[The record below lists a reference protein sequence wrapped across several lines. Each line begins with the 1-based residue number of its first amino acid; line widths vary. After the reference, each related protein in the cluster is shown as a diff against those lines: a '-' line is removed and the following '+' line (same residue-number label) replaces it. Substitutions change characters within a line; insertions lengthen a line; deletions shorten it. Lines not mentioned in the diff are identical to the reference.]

1 MCFKRLQVGLLLL
14 LLAALLLPGC
24 ATKSF
29 QEMSDQELTKMLIER
44 SGISTTLTALPRS
57 LDEGLEKQRD
67 KFASQPEVYKIM
79 VDSFREAFDSK
90 RLIKN
95 MEDEVNLKLNR
106 QDKLALLIWYEQ
118 PLGRKAYL
126 MEGFM
131 DSPQGQDAF
140 NTYIDSFEKDNKTPD
155 RELLEFAAQLARE
168 TQALQIMV
176 DTMSSVSLGL
186 ITGFNGLLP
195 EEKRMNIFEI
205 DQRILTIRQHLSEQ
219 MAPSVVLVLAFT
231 YKDLSVDERAKLLG
245 FFSRGIGRKYMNT
258 LARGMNSNLER
269 AAMRVGD
276 GVSRGVAN
284 LPEKSTPGR
293 APASSTK

>member
-1 MCFKRLQVGLLLL
+1 MAVTRLQVSFLL
-14 LLAALLLPGC
+14 LLATVLMLSGC
-24 ATKSF
+24 ASKPF
-29 QEMSDQELTKMLIER
+29 HERSDQELTALLIER
-44 SGISTTLTALPRS
+44 SGISTTLTSLPKS
-57 LDEGLEKQRD
+57 LDEGLEKQRE
-67 KFASQPEVYKIM
+67 KFASQPEVFELM
-79 VDSFREAFDSK
+79 VKSFREAFDPK

-95 MEDEVNLKLNR
+95 MEDEVTLKLNR
-106 QDKLALLIWYEQ
+106 QDKLAVLEWYDK

-131 DSPQGQDAF
+131 DTQQGQDAF
-140 NTYIDSFEKDNKTPD
+140 GTYIDSFEKDNKTPD
-155 RELLEFAAQLARE
+155 RDLLEFAAKLARE

-205 DQRILTIRQHLSEQ
+205 DQRLLTIRQHLSEQ

-231 YKDLSVDERAKLLG
+231 YKDLNAEERTQLLA
-245 FFSRGIGRKYMNT
+245 FFSRGAGRKYMST
-258 LARGMNSNLER
+258 LAQGMNSNLER

-276 GVSRGVAN
+276 GVARGVAQ
-284 LPEKSTPGR
+284 LPEKSTSGR
-293 APASSTK
+293 VPASTNK